1 MATTMTALFGGTGP
15 NWEARAVS
23 VPAPAPG
30 QVLVRTRAVSLNNAD
45 MQMLAAA
52 DPASGSGEAYLAGFE
67 FAGEIAATGEDT
79 EGVSIGQRVM
89 GTTRGAFAQYVLA
102 DHRHIMTIPEG
113 VAYEEASALPTGLL
127 TEHGALTVGGFVPG
141 QTVLLT
147 GATSSIGL
155 IGIQIAKSLGAK
167 IVIATTRTESKKE
180 LLRNAGA
187 DVVIATS
194 SADLTAVVLEATG
207 DQGVDIVLDHVGG
220 ETLAAC
226 LPATRVDGQIVN
238 IGRLDQ
244 AESTINL
251 DALSY
256 RHLRLTGVSFGFT
269 RADELAHV
277 IAALTPRVL
286 PAVAQG
292 SVRPIIDSILPFD
305 QANGAADRMRDGSAH
320 GKIILTVP

>member
-1 MATTMTALFGGTGP
+1 MTKTMTALFGGAGP
-15 NWEARAVS
+15 DWEARAVA
-23 VPAPAPG
+23 VPEPGPG
-30 QVLVRTRAVSLNNAD
+30 QVLVRSRAVSLNNAD
-45 MQMLAAA
+45 MQMLEAA
-52 DPASGSGEAYLAGFE
+52 DSASGSGEAYLAGFE
-67 FAGEIAATGEDT
+67 FAGEIAAIGEGAD
-79 EGVSIGQRVM
+79 GVSIGQRVM
-89 GTTRGAFAQYVLA
+89 GITEGAFAQYVLA
-102 DHRHIMTIPEG
+102 DHRQTMPIPEG

-127 TEHGALTVGGFVPG
+127 TEHGALAVGGFVPG
-141 QTVLLT
+141 QTVLVT

-155 IGIQIAKSLGAK
+155 IGVQIAKSLGAK
-167 IVIATTRTESKKE
+167 TVIATTRTGSKKE
-180 LLRNAGA
+180 LLSNARA

-194 SADLTAVVLEATG
+194 SDDLTAVVLEATG
-207 DQGVDIVLDHVGG
+207 DQGADIVLDHVGG

-256 RHLRLTGVSFGFT
+256 RHLRLTGVSFGFA
-269 RADELAHV
+269 RADELARV

-292 SVRPIIDSILPFD
+292 SVRPIIASILPFD